1 MEGLAPPLA
10 DSEWVNGPAERPIR
24 VVMHGVRGRLQV
36 LGREWNLEMPSL
48 ATLEDEQIAAVLT
61 YVRREWDNTG
71 SPVTADQV
79 KAVRAATTGR
89 TEAWT
94 EAEMSQI
101 K

>member
-10 DSEWVNGPAERPIR
+10 ESEWVNGPAERPMRI
-24 VVMHGVRGRLQV
+24 VMHGVRGRLQV
-36 LGREWNLEMPSL
+36 SGREWNLEMPSL

-71 SPVTADQV
+71 SPVTAEQV
-79 KAVRAATTGR
+79 KAVRAATATR

-94 EAEMSQI
+94 EAELSQI